1 MSQYIYD
8 LLTAAREG
16 NIEAFE
22 HIYQMFKDKVYAVSL
37 ATLKN
42 PQDAEDATQQTFMR
56 VYEKLGTLNDLNAF
70 NTWIQRIAVN
80 ESNMILRKRKGDVS
94 IDDETNGALVEMI
107 EDDFM
112 LPLEYIERD
121 DLSRRLREIIDDL
134 PAVQRQALV
143 LQVYSNMSVA
153 DIAQIMDCSENTVK
167 SRLRYAKAHIK
178 TEVEERE
185 RKSGEKFYGTLF
197 FPFGYVFTRQVQSQ
211 SMSPVA
217 AARIWSAL
225 SSYIQHYA
233 GAAAGAAAG
242 TAAKAGLSLG
252 AKIAIGAIAG
262 GLIIGGA
269 IAGTLYGLAQSKP
282 SESPA
287 AVIATEAADES
298 ATQPPTEASTEPPTE
313 APTEPDYTEAYASY
327 LELLEDNQTDITNSY
342 YIHWDSKIDR
352 VERGIVDIRDL
363 TGDGVP
369 EMAYISCTGIKEQHF
384 GNTTVHQG
392 KSELNIVTF
401 KNGHAETIYTAPDW
415 MQNEA
420 GGGYGSELVTA
431 DDGIYVHTHYGT
443 ADGTRHIIRQLI
455 PSSDQSSLSD
465 SEVVNQTFTGEN
477 SFETITGK
485 SISETLLSTTA
496 ADCGMTYD
504 EAIAFLKGQTGSN
517 ESSSDDNNDNNK
529 LALLPE
535 ISGVYVSM
543 SLPTGRGEHEI
554 TSDGKHIFT
563 MAMPTNYG
571 VQETSTEDTITEVVK
586 VSDTAYRFTCVD
598 DSGNSYTHSV
608 YYPGTSLS
616 ETSVKIPDQVLESD
630 ERSSGVLSGRIL
642 ITDGELLYRMH

>member
-1 MSQYIYD
+1 MSQYIQD

-56 VYEKLGTLNDLNAF
+56 VYEKLGTLNDFNAF

-112 LPLEYIERD
+112 LPQEYTERD

-143 LQVYSNMSVA
+143 LQMYSNMSTA
-153 DIAQIMDCSENTVK
+153 EIAQIMDCSENTVK

-178 TEVEERE
+178 TEIEERE
-185 RKSGEKFYGTLF
+185 RKSGEKFYGTIF
-197 FPFGYVFTRQVQSQ
+197 FPFSYVFTLQVQSQ

-225 SSYIQHYA
+225 NSYIQYYT
-233 GAAAGAAAG
+233 GAAANAAAG

-252 AKIAIGAIAG
+252 AKIAIGVIAG

-282 SESPA
+282 SESPSS
-287 AVIATEAADES
+287 VIATEVADES
-298 ATQPPTEASTEPPTE
+298 ATQAPTEAPTEPPTE
-313 APTEPDYTEAYASY
+313 APAEPDYSEAYASY

-342 YIHWDSKIDR
+342 YIHWDSKNDR
-352 VERGIVDIRDL
+352 EERGIVDIRDL

-369 EMAYISCTGIKEQHF
+369 EMAYISCTQIKEENYSF
-384 GNTTVHQG
+384 GTVHHG

-401 KNGHAETIYTAPDW
+401 KNGHAEVIYTDPKW

-420 GGGYGSELVTA
+420 GGYYGSELVTTN
-431 DDGIYVHTHYGT
+431 DGIYVHTHFGT
-443 ADGTRHIIRQLI
+443 ADGTRHIVRQLT
-455 PSSDQSSLSD
+455 PSSDQSALSD
-465 SEVVNQTFTGEN
+465 SEIINQNYTGEKD
-477 SFETITGK
+477 FEDITDKTISK
-485 SISETLLSTTA
+485 TLLSTGA
-496 ADCGMTYD
+496 AYCGMTYD

-517 ESSSDDNNDNNK
+517 NSSSDVNNDNK

-535 ISGVYVSM
+535 ISGVYGSI
-543 SLPTGRGEHEI
+543 SLPTGRGGHEI

-563 MAMPTNYG
+563 MAMPTNTG
-571 VQETSTEDTITEVVK
+571 AAETRTEDTITEVVK
-586 VSDTAYRFTCVD
+586 ASDTSYRFTCVD
-598 DSGNSYTHSV
+598 DSGNSVTHTV
-608 YYPGTSLS
+608 YLPGTSLN
-616 ETSVKIPDQVLESD
+616 ETSVRIPDEVLESD
-630 ERSSGVLSGRIL
+630 ERSSGVLSRKIL
-642 ITDGELLYRMH
+642 ITEGGLLYVWID